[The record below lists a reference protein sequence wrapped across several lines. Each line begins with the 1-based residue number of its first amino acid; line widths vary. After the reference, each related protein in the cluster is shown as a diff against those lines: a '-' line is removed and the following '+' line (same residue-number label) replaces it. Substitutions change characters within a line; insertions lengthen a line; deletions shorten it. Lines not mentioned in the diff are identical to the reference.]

1 MRKINNHEILLE
13 GAYDKAAEVA
23 SKLFATFSVKD
34 ISISE
39 PALETIIES
48 IYLNFCR
55 MQEKSE
61 QKMQL

>member
-13 GAYDKAAEVA
+13 VVNDKATEVA
-23 SKLFATFSVKD
+23 SYLFAKFPVKD

-48 IYLNFCR
+48 IYLKR
-55 MQEKSE
+55 ID
-61 QKMQL
+61 